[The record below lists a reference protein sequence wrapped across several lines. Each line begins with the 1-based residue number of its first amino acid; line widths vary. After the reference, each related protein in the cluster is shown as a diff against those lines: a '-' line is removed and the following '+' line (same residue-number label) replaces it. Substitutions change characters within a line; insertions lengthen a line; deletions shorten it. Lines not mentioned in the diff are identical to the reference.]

1 MITESNLDL
10 IRKKM
15 HERNISD
22 FYIQNFLQQVIKVS
36 ESNDG
41 AVDLGSVQTPQ
52 SDLLMEHPNDPNELE
67 DLNQLGLAL
76 LKKVAV
82 IKLNGGRSTTMG
94 GNVPKCVLLAKN
106 GYSYLEIICRQ
117 IECFRRLNNCDTP
130 LVLMNSFFTNGPTL
144 DLLSRIQFEA
154 ITFVQNR
161 VPRLLTDKLIP
172 LDLGNHEDWAP
183 PGHGDIFE
191 SLVDSGVMQ
200 RLLDLGIKWA
210 FISNL
215 DNLAATIAPWILG
228 IVAKERIQFLLEV
241 TPRTLEDCKGGT
253 LVVRNDA
260 LELVEMAQVSEKDR
274 SLFMDIQKF
283 RVFNTNNVWV
293 DLETTNELLASKRFD
308 LPIIQNRKTIGG
320 YSVLQLET
328 AMGAAIGSFELS
340 RGLIVG
346 RDRFFPTKRIEDL
359 FVLQSDACVLD
370 SEFNV
375 RRNPK
380 RAIELSFRPTVKFHS
395 SFLNSP
401 LEFSKRFES
410 PSSVS
415 LVKAEVLT
423 VCGNVFFEHDVSIE
437 GTVSISAKEG
447 EYFRIPAGSVLKTG
461 VYP

>member
-1 MITESNLDL
+1 
-10 IRKKM
+10 M

-52 SDLLMEHPNDPNELE
+52 ADLLMEHPNDPNELE